1 MQVTFESIICA
12 WDENI
17 PALLIQVVNTIL
29 FRETASGKDRIGS
42 VFQVWLRFP
51 SFLDKPT
58 HFQRK
63 HPVYEKP
70 IVYS

>member
-29 FRETASGKDRIGS
+29 FAETNKNS
-42 VFQVWLRFP
+42 VNP
-51 SFLDKPT
+51 
-58 HFQRK
+58 
-63 HPVYEKP
+63 
-70 IVYS
+70 